1 MRKTRKKAAL
11 VLLALLTADQLNSC
25 GGKETTETTAT
36 LRFTEDPD
44 TILSV
49 QCWSDEHWGEPAT
62 NSEDVT
68 IVGNVLTLKL
78 GGYIYEVTAE
88 WNTENGY
95 GGTASYFIYLK
106 TAD

>member
-1 MRKTRKKAAL
+1 
-11 VLLALLTADQLNSC
+11 V
-25 GGKETTETTAT
+25 
-36 LRFTEDPD
+36 
-44 TILSV
+44 
-49 QCWSDEHWGEPAT
+49 
-62 NSEDVT
+62 
-68 IVGNVLTLKL
+68 